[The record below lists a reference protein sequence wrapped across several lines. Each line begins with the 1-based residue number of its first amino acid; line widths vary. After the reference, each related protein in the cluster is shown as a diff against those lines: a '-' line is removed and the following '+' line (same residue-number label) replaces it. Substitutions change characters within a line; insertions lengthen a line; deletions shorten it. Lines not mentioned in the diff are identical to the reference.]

1 MNVRKL
7 CMRLAAPA
15 GAGALALAGLG
26 AATAQAATLPPDLQ
40 ALEQKMTQ
48 LQVSTERFATQFRF
62 GVPLGEGGGKGA
74 NFSLTYG
81 ITGEAALGSTL
92 KANLALHVGKRV
104 SHEVLVGD
112 TLYVREPW
120 IARFVHGRRW
130 VRIPKDPLSQVIGFD
145 PTETASSGKGGGP
158 LGTFAKLLGIV
169 NGAQTITE
177 TGPATVDGQA
187 TTGFLVHF
195 DPKHLLGV
203 FSQEQL
209 ADLEF
214 LGKPS
219 VELELFVSADGV
231 PVRTLLK
238 MTVSGI
244 AAQASVDILQINAP
258 VSVKVPGRR
267 QYISKALRRKL
278 LKRKGVKV
286 APVGGPKLP

>member
-7 CMRLAAPA
+7 LRLAAPA
-15 GAGALALAGLG
+15 GAGALALAGMG

-40 ALEQKMTQ
+40 TLEQKMTQ
-48 LQVSTERFATQFRF
+48 LQVSSERFSTQFRF
-62 GVPLGEGGGKGA
+62 GVPLGESGALKGA
-74 NFSLTYG
+74 QFSLTYG

-104 SHEVLVGD
+104 SHEELVGD

-120 IARFVHGRRW
+120 IARFVHGRHW
-130 VRIPKDPLSQVIGFD
+130 VRIPKEPLSQVIGFD
-145 PTETASSGKGGGP
+145 PTETASAGKGGGP

-169 NGAQTITE
+169 NGAQSITE

-187 TTGFLVHF
+187 ATGFLVHF

-203 FSQEQL
+203 FTQEQL

-219 VELELFVSADGV
+219 VELELFVSAEGV

-258 VSVKVPGRR
+258 VSVKVPSRG
-267 QYISKALRRKL
+267 QYISRALRRKL